1 MNDKAEWFTEGYIGE
16 AEIDLA
22 TPDKC
27 TLTIDPVAP
36 FKVEYQEEKFVLL
49 VASELLNRPGNGG
62 DEYSAKLV
70 KQSHTFFLDA
80 MGGHGITALTLV
92 KIKASHQKIRFWI
105 SEKNSRIVKI
115 TLI

>member
-1 MNDKAEWFTEGYIGE
+1 MSDTAEWFTEGYIGE

-49 VASELLNRPGNGG
+49 VASELLDRLGNGR
-62 DEYSAKLV
+62 DEYRAKLV
-70 KQSHTFFLDA
+70 KQSHTFCLVTT
-80 MGGHGITALTLV
+80 GGYDITSLMLV

-105 SEKNSRIVKI
+105 SEKNIVKI